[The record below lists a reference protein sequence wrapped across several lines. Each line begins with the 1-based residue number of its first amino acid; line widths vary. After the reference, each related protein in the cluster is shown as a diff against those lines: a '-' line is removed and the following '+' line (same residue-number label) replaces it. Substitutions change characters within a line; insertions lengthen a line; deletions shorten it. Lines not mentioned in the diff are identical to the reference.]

1 MSTLGKSLKVVERE
15 RFFDDAFFREAWDDF
30 ERAMQS
36 VLDKFDNT
44 GLTVGVKDNGK
55 EYMAI
60 FLVTCH
66 GTVCDILYHRSQKGY
81 KPFQ

>member
-1 MSTLGKSLKVVERE
+1 MQQDPATRERSRMSTLGKSLKVVERE

-44 GLTVGVKDNGK
+44 GLRVGVKDSGQ
-55 EYMAI
+55 EYRSV
-60 FLVTCH
+60 FLVT
-66 GTVCDILYHRSQKGY
+66 
-81 KPFQ
+81 